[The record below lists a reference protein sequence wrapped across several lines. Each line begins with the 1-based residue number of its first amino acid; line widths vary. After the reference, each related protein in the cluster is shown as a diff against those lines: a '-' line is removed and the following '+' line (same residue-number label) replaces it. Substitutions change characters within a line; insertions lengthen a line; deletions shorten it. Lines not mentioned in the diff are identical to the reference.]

1 MYMKN
6 FLSINICLTLVTFQR
21 ILSKFF
27 DDVNKKV
34 IGKVKENESENSK
47 KEGGDG
53 KIAEG

>member
-1 MYMKN
+1 MFMKN

-47 KEGGDG
+47 KGGGDG